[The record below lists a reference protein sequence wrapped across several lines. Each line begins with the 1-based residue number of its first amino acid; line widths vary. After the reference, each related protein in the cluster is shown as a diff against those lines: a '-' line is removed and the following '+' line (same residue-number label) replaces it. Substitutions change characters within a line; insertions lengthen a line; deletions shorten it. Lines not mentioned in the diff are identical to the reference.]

1 MPSYGYKH
9 NSDLPQREGREE
21 WNVKIGSFEIVEYD
35 EETGHMVVDMDGDT
49 VKSLVSYGL
58 NRLLEEYCEQ
68 VILEAEAESEES
80 AEGLKDGDQ
89 SNT

>member
-1 MPSYGYKH
+1 
-9 NSDLPQREGREE
+9 
-21 WNVKIGSFEIVEYD
+21 VKIGSFEIVEYD
-35 EETGHMVVDMDGDT
+35 EDSGHMIVDMDGDT

>member
-1 MPSYGYKH
+1 M
-9 NSDLPQREGREE
+9 
-21 WNVKIGSFEIVEYD
+21 KIGSFEIVEYD
-35 EETGHMVVDMDGDT
+35 EDSGHMIVDMDGDT

>member
-1 MPSYGYKH
+1 M
-9 NSDLPQREGREE
+9 
-21 WNVKIGSFEIVEYD
+21 I
-35 EETGHMVVDMDGDT
+35 VDMDGDT